1 MRLSLAI
8 YYKEKYVTLARIQN
22 QLRLLG
28 KRGESSKWKAEYDDR
43 LYKIYDWSRNLAGY
57 LFPSYNNIEPNDEE
71 TIVELNRIHAQVT
84 EGTLLLPMVKLN
96 LLDNNEGMDIDYVIS
111 SLEANMER
119 SSMWK
124 KWLHENAE
132 PFNIKG
138 SAVYTAREDRNML
151 SIALGIMGIFN
162 LGEKEVRDFLSPL
175 LDKLHEDGLL

>member
-1 MRLSLAI
+1 M
-8 YYKEKYVTLARIQN
+8 
-22 QLRLLG
+22 RLLG
-28 KRGESSKWKAEYDDR
+28 RRGEGSKWKAEYDDN
-43 LYKIYDWSRNLAGY
+43 LYKIYDWSGSLAGY
-57 LFPSYNNIEPNDEE
+57 LFPSYNNVEPNDDE

-96 LLDNNEGMDIDYVIS
+96 LLDNTEGMDVDYVIS

-124 KWLHENAE
+124 KWLHENAQ
-132 PFNIKG
+132 PFNIRG

-175 LDKLHEDGLL
+175 LDKLHKDGLL